1 MFMQRD
7 GVASKQL
14 DLAIFARMRAT
25 LCYHCAMLNI
35 QNLTYLQ
42 GGIPLFQQA
51 NLQAFANQRIGL
63 VGKNGCGKSTLFR
76 LIRGELKPDGGE
88 VSLQSGKTIAYVEQ
102 EIASSDQPAL
112 EFVLDGDVPL
122 RQLEKI
128 LAPKNNIIQHDTAW
142 FEAQQHFEAIDGYGA
157 KARAARLLNGL
168 GFASDSLERPVTS
181 FSGGWRMRLNLARAL
196 THRADLLLLDE
207 PTNHLDLEAILWLEQ
222 YLARYPGSILLVS
235 HDREFLNATVNRIAH
250 VHDCVIDSYAGDYDD
265 FERARAEKIA
275 QQNQAFQTQ
284 QAKIAHLEDFVR
296 RFRAKATKA
305 KQAQSR
311 VKALE
316 RLTRIAPAHV
326 ADGHF
331 ELEIE
336 APERSPDLLLR
347 AESMGFAYGD
357 NFPLSISLDET
368 TSHSTK
374 LQKTAAKSLVIPQA
388 GERDGVSLREPHVK
402 MLFQNIDLVLR
413 AGARIALLGPN
424 GAGKSTLIK
433 LLVGE
438 LAPTSGKLEITPD
451 IRIGYFAQ
459 HQLENLDSA
468 ATPLQHMERL
478 APKETT
484 LALRT
489 FLGRFGLAGN
499 DEDRPVRS
507 FSGGE
512 KSRLALALLA
522 WQKPHL
528 LLLDEP
534 TNHLDLDMRDALTI
548 ALEEYT
554 GAVMLV
560 SHDRSL
566 IRAVADELWLVADG
580 AAKLFDGDLED
591 YKSWIEARRPREA
604 VQAKP
609 EKPLL
614 KTAPKTN
621 KKALLSKQAKL
632 ETELSNAQAELSEIN
647 RQLGDPATY
656 AECSSDFIADLN
668 VRRERLESKVA
679 ELEESWLELEM
690 SLEEA
695 V

>member
-1 MFMQRD
+1 
-7 GVASKQL
+7 
-14 DLAIFARMRAT
+14 
-25 LCYHCAMLNI
+25 MLNI

-63 VGKNGCGKSTLFR
+63 VGKNGCGKTTLFR
-76 LIRGELKPDGGE
+76 LIRGEIKPDGGE

-102 EIASSDQPAL
+102 EIENSNQPAL
-112 EFVLDGDVPL
+112 EFVLDGDVQL
-122 RQLEKI
+122 RRLEKI
-128 LAPKNNIIQHDTAW
+128 LAPENNDINHDTAW
-142 FEAQQHFEAIDGYGA
+142 FEAQQQFEAIDGYGA
-157 KARAARLLNGL
+157 KARAAQLLNGL

-196 THRADLLLLDE
+196 MHRADLLLLDE

-222 YLARYPGSILLVS
+222 YLSRYPGSILLVS
-235 HDREFLNATVNRIAH
+235 HDREFLNASVNRIAH
-250 VHDCVIDSYAGDYDD
+250 VHDCIIDSYSGDYDN

-316 RLTRIAPAHV
+316 RITRIAPAHV
-326 ADGHF
+326 TDGHF

-347 AESMGFAYGD
+347 ADKMGFGYGD
-357 NFPLSISLDET
+357 
-368 TSHSTK
+368 K
-374 LQKTAAKSLVIPQA
+374 K
-388 GERDGVSLREPHVK
+388 
-402 MLFQNIDLVLR
+402 LFQNVDLVLR

-478 APKETT
+478 APKETA

-499 DEDRPVRS
+499 DEDRPVAS

-554 GAVMLV
+554 GAVVLV

-580 AAKLFDGDLED
+580 DAKLFDGDLED
-591 YKSWIEARRPREA
+591 YKSWIEARRPREV
-604 VQAKP
+604 VQVPP
-609 EKPLL
+609 EKQ
-614 KTAPKTN
+614 KQETAARPK
-621 KKALLSKQAKL
+621 KKALLSKQIKL
-632 ETELSNAQAELSEIN
+632 EAELNKAQAELAEIN
-647 RQLGDPATY
+647 GKLGDPATY
-656 AECSSDFIADLN
+656 AECSGDFIADLN
-668 VRRERLESKVA
+668 IRRERMETRVT
-679 ELEESWLELEM
+679 ELEENWLELEM

>member
-1 MFMQRD
+1 
-7 GVASKQL
+7 
-14 DLAIFARMRAT
+14 
-25 LCYHCAMLNI
+25 MLNI

-63 VGKNGCGKSTLFR
+63 VGKNGCGKTTLFR
-76 LIRGELKPDGGE
+76 LIRGELKPDSGE

-102 EIASSDQPAL
+102 EIANSAQPAL
-112 EFVLDGDVPL
+112 EFVLDGDVQL
-122 RQLEKI
+122 RQLEKT
-128 LAPKNNIIQHDTAW
+128 LSRDNHDTTW

-157 KARAARLLNGL
+157 PARAAQLLNGL
-168 GFASDSLERPVTS
+168 GFASDTLERPVSS

-196 THRADLLLLDE
+196 MHRADLLLLDE

-222 YLARYPGSILLVS
+222 YLSRYPGSILLVS

-250 VHDCVIDSYAGDYDD
+250 VHDLVIDSYAGDYDG

-347 AESMGFAYGD
+347 AEKMSFAYGD
-357 NFPLSISLDET
+357 
-368 TSHSTK
+368 K
-374 LQKTAAKSLVIPQA
+374 Q
-388 GERDGVSLREPHVK
+388 
-402 MLFQNIDLVLR
+402 LFKNVELVLR

-478 APKETT
+478 APKETALT
-484 LALRT
+484 LRT

-499 DEDRPVRS
+499 DEDRPVKS

-554 GAVMLV
+554 GAVVLV

-580 AAKLFDGDLED
+580 NAKLFDGDLED
-591 YKSWIEARRPREA
+591 YKNWIEARRPRET

-609 EKPLL
+609 EKPLQ
-614 KTAPKTN
+614 KTAPKPN
-621 KKALLSKQAKL
+621 KKALLSKQTKL
-632 ETELSNAQAELSEIN
+632 ETDLNKAQAELSEIN
-647 RQLGDPATY
+647 SQLGDPATY
-656 AECSSDFIADLN
+656 SECSSDFIADLN
-668 VRRERLESKVA
+668 VRREQLESRVA

>member
-1 MFMQRD
+1 
-7 GVASKQL
+7 
-14 DLAIFARMRAT
+14 
-25 LCYHCAMLNI
+25 MLNI
-35 QNLTYLQ
+35 QNLIYLQ
-42 GGIPLFQQA
+42 GGTPLFQLA

-76 LIRGELKPDGGE
+76 LIRGELKPDGGD
-88 VSLQSGKTIAYVEQ
+88 VSLQSGKTLAYVEQ
-102 EIASSDQPAL
+102 EIANSAQPAL
-112 EFVLDGDVPL
+112 EFVLDGDSQL
-122 RQLEKI
+122 RQLEKT
-128 LAPKNNIIQHDTAW
+128 LAQEQHDTAW

-157 KARAARLLNGL
+157 KARAAQLLNGL
-168 GFASDSLERPVTS
+168 GFATDTLERPVTS

-196 THRADLLLLDE
+196 MRRADLLLLDE
-207 PTNHLDLEAILWLEQ
+207 PTNHLDLEAIIWLEQ

-265 FERARAEKIA
+265 FERTRAEKIA

-296 RFRAKATKA
+296 RFRAQATKA

-316 RLTRIAPAHV
+316 RLTRIAPAHIT
-326 ADGHF
+326 DGHF

-347 AESMGFAYGD
+347 AEKMGFAYGD
-357 NFPLSISLDET
+357 K
-368 TSHSTK
+368 K
-374 LQKTAAKSLVIPQA
+374 LFNNVEL
-388 GERDGVSLREPHVK
+388 
-402 MLFQNIDLVLR
+402 MLR

-438 LAPTSGKLEITPD
+438 LQPTSGKLEITPD

-459 HQLENLDSA
+459 HQLENLDST
-468 ATPLQHMERL
+468 ATPLRHMERL

-489 FLGRFGLAGN
+489 FLGRFGLAG
-499 DEDRPVRS
+499 DSEDRPVAS

-512 KSRLALALLA
+512 KSRLALAMLA

-554 GAVMLV
+554 GAVVIV

-580 AAKLFDGDLED
+580 EAKLFDGDLED
-591 YKSWIEARRPREA
+591 YKNWIETRRPRETA
-604 VQAKP
+604 QVKP
-609 EKPLL
+609 EKPHQP
-614 KTAPKTN
+614 AVPKPN
-621 KKALLSKQAKL
+621 RKALQSKQTKL
-632 ETELSNAQAELSEIN
+632 ETELGKAQNELSEIN
-647 RQLGDPATY
+647 RQLGDTATY
-656 AECSSDFIADLN
+656 TECSKDFITQLN
-668 VRRERLESKVA
+668 ARHEILVSKVA
-679 ELEESWLELEM
+679 ELEESWLEMEI
-690 SLEEA
+690 SLEGA
-695 V
+695 G

>member
-1 MFMQRD
+1 
-7 GVASKQL
+7 
-14 DLAIFARMRAT
+14 
-25 LCYHCAMLNI
+25 MLNI
-35 QNLTYLQ
+35 QNMTFLQ
-42 GGIPLFQQA
+42 GGVPLFQQA
-51 NLQAFANQRIGL
+51 NFQAFANQRIGL

-76 LIRGELKPDGGE
+76 LIRGELKPDGGDI
-88 VSLQSGKTIAYVEQ
+88 SMQSGKTIAFVEQ
-102 EIASSDQPAL
+102 EIANSDQPAL
-112 EFVLDGDVPL
+112 EFVLDGDVQL

-128 LAPKNNIIQHDTAW
+128 LSRDQHDAAW
-142 FEAQQHFEAIDGYGA
+142 FEAQHQFEAIDGYGA
-157 KARAARLLNGL
+157 PARAAQLLNGL
-168 GFASDSLERPVTS
+168 GFATDSLQRPVAS

-196 THRADLLLLDE
+196 MHRADLLLLDE

-222 YLARYPGSILLVS
+222 YLSRYPGSILLVS

-250 VHDCVIDSYAGDYDD
+250 VHDCVIDNYAGDYDD
-265 FERARAEKIA
+265 FERTRAERIA
-275 QQNQAFQTQ
+275 QQNQAFERQ
-284 QAKIAHLEDFVR
+284 QEKIAHMEDFVR
-296 RFRAKATKA
+296 RFRAQATKA

-311 VKALE
+311 IKALE

-336 APERSPDLLLR
+336 APERSPDLLMR
-347 AESMGFAYGD
+347 VEKMGFGYGD
-357 NFPLSISLDET
+357 
-368 TSHSTK
+368 
-374 LQKTAAKSLVIPQA
+374 
-388 GERDGVSLREPHVK
+388 K
-402 MLFQNIDLVLR
+402 MLFQNVDLMLR
-413 AGARIALLGPN
+413 SGARIALLGPN

-438 LAPTSGKLEITPD
+438 LAPTTGKLELTPD

-468 ATPLQHMERL
+468 ATPLQHMERI

-489 FLGRFGLAGN
+489 FLGRFGLAGAE
-499 DEDRPVRS
+499 EDRPVES

-512 KSRLALALLA
+512 KSRLALAMLA

-534 TNHLDLDMRDALTI
+534 TNHLDLDMRDALTL

-554 GAVMLV
+554 GAVVLV

-580 AAKLFDGDLED
+580 SASPFDGDLED
-591 YKSWIEARRPREA
+591 YKTWIEARRPRETA
-604 VQAKP
+604 QVQP
-609 EKPLL
+609 EKP
-614 KTAPKTN
+614 KQETAAPKPK
-621 KKALLSKQAKL
+621 KKALLSKQSKL
-632 ETELSNAQAELSEIN
+632 EADLNKAQTELADIN
-647 RQLGDPATY
+647 GKLADPSTY
-656 AECSSDFIADLN
+656 SSCSGDFIADLN
-668 VRRERLESKVA
+668 ARRVVLESKVA

>member
-7 GVASKQL
+7 GIASEQL
-14 DLAIFARMRAT
+14 DSAMFTRMRAT

-35 QNLTYLQ
+35 QNMTYLQ
-42 GGIPLFQQA
+42 SGIPLFQQA
-51 NLQAFANQRIGL
+51 NLQAFANQRIGM
-63 VGKNGCGKSTLFR
+63 VGKNGCGKTTLFR

-102 EIASSDQPAL
+102 EIVNSAQPAL
-112 EFVLDGDVPL
+112 EFVLDGDMQL
-122 RQLEKI
+122 RRLEKT
-128 LAPKNNIIQHDTAW
+128 LAQDNHDAAW
-142 FEAQQHFEAIDGYGA
+142 FEAQHQFEAIDGYGA
-157 KARAARLLNGL
+157 PARAAQLLNGL
-168 GFASDSLERPVTS
+168 GFASDTLERPVNS

-196 THRADLLLLDE
+196 MHRADLLLLDE

-235 HDREFLNATVNRIAH
+235 HDREFLNATVNRIAY

-265 FERARAEKIA
+265 FESARAEKIA
-275 QQNQAFQTQ
+275 LQNQAYQTQ

-326 ADGHF
+326 SDGHF

-347 AESMGFAYGD
+347 AEKMGFAYGESGQAR
-357 NFPLSISLDET
+357 FPLSNFL
-368 TSHSTK
+368 
-374 LQKTAAKSLVIPQA
+374 PQA
-388 GERDGVSLREPHVK
+388 GERTSESLRESHNQI
-402 MLFQNIDLVLR
+402 LFQNVELVLR
-413 AGARIALLGPN
+413 SGARIALLGPN

-438 LAPTSGKLEITPD
+438 LAPTTGKLEITPD

-478 APKETT
+478 APKVTT
-484 LALRT
+484 LELRT
-489 FLGRFGLAGN
+489 FLGRFGLAG
-499 DEDRPVRS
+499 DSEDRPVAS

-554 GAVMLV
+554 GAVVLV

-580 AAKLFDGDLED
+580 AARLFDGDLED
-591 YKSWIEARRPREA
+591 YKSWIEARRPRET

-609 EKPLL
+609 EKPIQ
-614 KTAPKTN
+614 KAAPKPN
-621 KKALLSKQAKL
+621 KKTLLSKQTKL
-632 ETELSNAQAELSEIN
+632 ETELNKAQTELSEIN
-647 RQLGDPATY
+647 GKLGDPATY
-656 AECSSDFIADLN
+656 TNCSSDFIADLN
-668 VRRERLESKVA
+668 ARREVLESKVA

>member
-1 MFMQRD
+1 
-7 GVASKQL
+7 
-14 DLAIFARMRAT
+14 
-25 LCYHCAMLNI
+25 MLNI

-42 GGIPLFQQA
+42 GGTPLLQNV
-51 NLQAFANQRIGL
+51 NLQVFAEQRIGL

-76 LIRGELKPDGGE
+76 LIRGEIKPDGGE

-102 EIASSDQPAL
+102 EIANSDLPAL
-112 EFVLDGDVPL
+112 EFVLDGDVEL
-122 RQLEKI
+122 RVLEKT
-128 LAPKNNIIQHDTAW
+128 LAKENHDSTWFDAQHRY
-142 FEAQQHFEAIDGYGA
+142 EAIDGYGA
-157 KARAARLLNGL
+157 KARAAQLLNGL
-168 GFASDSLERPVTS
+168 GFANDTLERKVES

-196 THRADLLLLDE
+196 MHRADLLLLDE

-235 HDREFLNATVNRIAH
+235 HDREFLNACVNRIAH
-250 VHDCVIDSYAGDYDD
+250 VHDCTIDCYSGDYDD
-265 FERARAEKIA
+265 FERTRAERIA
-275 QQNQAFQTQ
+275 QQNQAFERQ
-284 QAKIAHLEDFVR
+284 QEKIAHMEDFVR
-296 RFRAKATKA
+296 RFRAQATKA

-311 VKALE
+311 IKALD
-316 RLTRIAPAHV
+316 RIQRIAAVHIT
-326 ADGHF
+326 DGHF

-347 AESMGFAYGD
+347 AEKMGFSYGD
-357 NFPLSISLDET
+357 
-368 TSHSTK
+368 
-374 LQKTAAKSLVIPQA
+374 KSLF
-388 GERDGVSLREPHVK
+388 G
-402 MLFQNIDLVLR
+402 NIELVLR

-438 LAPTSGKLEITPD
+438 LQPTTGKLEFTPD

-478 APKETT
+478 APKETALT
-484 LALRT
+484 LRS
-489 FLGRFGLAGN
+489 FLGRFGLAG
-499 DEDRPVRS
+499 DSEGRPVAT

-554 GAVMLV
+554 GAVVLV

-580 AAKLFDGDLED
+580 EAKLFDGDLED
-591 YKSWIEARRPREA
+591 YKNWIETRRPREA
-604 VQAKP
+604 AAP
-609 EKPLL
+609 TAAEKPR
-614 KTAPKTN
+614 TSNAPKPN
-621 KKALLSKQAKL
+621 RKALQLKQNKL
-632 ETELSNAQAELSEIN
+632 EPALTAAQAELATIN
-647 RQLGDPATY
+647 QQLADPATY
-656 AECSSDFIADLN
+656 ANPDRAKVSQLN
-668 VRRERLESKVA
+668 AGHARLQAKVA
-679 ELEESWLELEM
+679 ELEESWLELE
-690 SLEEA
+690 LAKEEA
-695 V
+695 G

>member
-1 MFMQRD
+1 
-7 GVASKQL
+7 
-14 DLAIFARMRAT
+14 MRAA
-25 LCYHCAMLNI
+25 LCYHDVMLNI
-35 QNLTYLQ
+35 QNMTYLQ
-42 GGIPLFQQA
+42 GGVPLFQQA
-51 NLQAFANQRIGL
+51 NFQVFANQRIGL
-63 VGKNGCGKSTLFR
+63 VGKNGCGKTTLFR
-76 LIRGELKPDGGE
+76 LIRGETKPDGGE
-88 VSLQSGKTIAYVEQ
+88 VSLQSGKTIAHVEQ
-102 EIASSDQPAL
+102 EIASSAEPAL
-112 EFVLDGDVPL
+112 EFVLDGDVQL
-122 RQLEKI
+122 RRLEKI
-128 LAPKNNIIQHDTAW
+128 LAQDDHDTAW
-142 FEAQQHFEAIDGYGA
+142 FEAQHQFEAIDGYGA
-157 KARAARLLNGL
+157 KARAAQLLNGL
-168 GFASDSLERPVTS
+168 GFASDMLERPVNS

-196 THRADLLLLDE
+196 MHRADLLLLDE

-235 HDREFLNATVNRIAH
+235 HDREFLNATVNRVAH
-250 VHDCVIDSYAGDYDD
+250 AHDCVIDSYAGNYDD
-265 FERARAEKIA
+265 FERARAERIA
-275 QQNQAFQTQ
+275 QQNQAYQTQ

-316 RLTRIAPAHV
+316 RLKRIAPAHV
-326 ADGHF
+326 TDGHF

-336 APERSPDLLLR
+336 APARSPDLLVR
-347 AESMGFAYGD
+347 AEKMGFGYGD
-357 NFPLSISLDET
+357 
-368 TSHSTK
+368 
-374 LQKTAAKSLVIPQA
+374 
-388 GERDGVSLREPHVK
+388 K
-402 MLFQNIDLVLR
+402 MLFRDVDLVLR

-438 LAPTSGKLEITPD
+438 LRPALGKLDITPD

-459 HQLENLDSA
+459 HQLENLDST

-499 DEDRPVRS
+499 DEDRPVSS

-534 TNHLDLDMRDALTI
+534 TNHLDLDMRDALTL

-554 GAVMLV
+554 GAVVLV

-580 AAKLFDGDLED
+580 EAKLFDGDLED
-591 YKSWIEARRPREA
+591 YKSWIEARRPREPA
-604 VQAKP
+604 QVQP
-609 EKPLL
+609 ERQKQE
-614 KTAPKTN
+614 AAARPK

-632 ETELSNAQAELSEIN
+632 ETELNKAQAELTEIN
-647 RQLGDPATY
+647 DKLGDPAIY
-656 AECSSDFIADLN
+656 AGCSGDFIADLN
-668 VRRERLESKVA
+668 AQREELESRVA
-679 ELEESWLELEM
+679 GLEESWLELEA

-695 V
+695 G

>member
-1 MFMQRD
+1 
-7 GVASKQL
+7 
-14 DLAIFARMRAT
+14 
-25 LCYHCAMLNI
+25 MLNI
-35 QNLTYLQ
+35 QNMTYLQ
-42 GGIPLFQQA
+42 GGTPLFQRA

-76 LIRGELKPDGGE
+76 LIRGEIKPDGGE
-88 VSLQSGKTIAYVEQ
+88 ISLQSGKTLAFVEQ
-102 EIASSDQPAL
+102 EIANSAQPAL
-112 EFVLDGDVPL
+112 EFVLDGDAQL

-128 LAPKNNIIQHDTAW
+128 LAREQHDAVW
-142 FEAQQHFEAIDGYGA
+142 FDAQHRFEAIDGYAA
-157 KARAARLLNGL
+157 KARAAQLLDGL
-168 GFASDSLERPVTS
+168 GFASDTLERPVDS

-196 THRADLLLLDE
+196 MRRADLLLLDE
-207 PTNHLDLEAILWLEQ
+207 PTNHLDLEAIIWLEQ

-250 VHDCVIDSYAGDYDD
+250 VHDCVIDNYAGDYDC
-265 FERARAEKIA
+265 FERARAERIA
-275 QQNQAFQTQ
+275 QQNSAFQQ
-284 QAKIAHLEDFVR
+284 QQEKIAHLEDFVR

-347 AESMGFAYGD
+347 AEKMGFTYGD
-357 NFPLSISLDET
+357 
-368 TSHSTK
+368 K
-374 LQKTAAKSLVIPQA
+374 K
-388 GERDGVSLREPHVK
+388 
-402 MLFQNIDLVLR
+402 LFQNVDLALR

-438 LAPTSGKLEITPD
+438 LQPTSGKLETTPD

-468 ATPLQHMERL
+468 ATPLRHMERL

-489 FLGRFGLAGN
+489 FLGRFGLAG
-499 DEDRPVRS
+499 DSEDRPVAS

-554 GAVMLV
+554 GAVVLV

-566 IRAVADELWLVADG
+566 IRAVADELWLVAG
-580 AAKLFDGDLED
+580 GEAKLFDGDLED
-591 YKSWIEARRPREA
+591 YKNWIEARRPRETA
-604 VQAKP
+604 QTKP
-609 EKPLL
+609 EKPRQPA
-614 KTAPKTN
+614 APKSN
-621 KKALLSKQAKL
+621 KKALQSKQSKL
-632 ETELSNAQAELSEIN
+632 EAELNKAQTELGEID

-656 AECSSDFIADLN
+656 AGCSGDFIADLN
-668 VRRERLESKVA
+668 ARHKILATKVA

-695 V
+695 A

>member
-1 MFMQRD
+1 
-7 GVASKQL
+7 
-14 DLAIFARMRAT
+14 
-25 LCYHCAMLNI
+25 MLNI
-35 QNLTYLQ
+35 QNMTYLQ
-42 GGIPLFQQA
+42 GGIPLFQSA

-76 LIRGELKPDGGE
+76 LIRGEIKPDGGE
-88 VSLQSGKTIAYVEQ
+88 VSLQSGKTLGYVEQ
-102 EIASSDQPAL
+102 EIANSAQPAL
-112 EFVLDGDVPL
+112 EFVLDGDSQL
-122 RQLEKI
+122 RQLERI
-128 LAPKNNIIQHDTAW
+128 LAQEQHDAPW
-142 FEAQQHFEAIDGYGA
+142 FEAQQHFESIDGYGA
-157 KARAARLLNGL
+157 PARAAQLLNGL
-168 GFASDSLERPVTS
+168 GFDADTLQRPVSS

-196 THRADLLLLDE
+196 MHRADLLLLDE
-207 PTNHLDLEAILWLEQ
+207 PTNHLDLEAIIWLEQ

-265 FERARAEKIA
+265 FERARAERIA
-275 QQNQAFQTQ
+275 LQNQAFQTQ

-326 ADGHF
+326 TDGHF

-347 AESMGFAYGD
+347 TEGMGFAYGD
-357 NFPLSISLDET
+357 KRLFEKVELN
-368 TSHSTK
+368 
-374 LQKTAAKSLVIPQA
+374 
-388 GERDGVSLREPHVK
+388 LRS
-402 MLFQNIDLVLR
+402 
-413 AGARIALLGPN
+413 GARIALLGPN

-438 LAPTSGKLEITPD
+438 LKPTQGKLEITPD

-459 HQLENLDSA
+459 HQLENLDST

-484 LALRT
+484 LTLRT

-499 DEDRPVRS
+499 SEERPVES

-534 TNHLDLDMRDALTI
+534 TNHLDLDMRDALTL

-554 GAVMLV
+554 GAVVLV

-566 IRAVADELWLVADG
+566 IRAVADELWLVADNT
-580 AAKLFDGDLED
+580 AKLFDGDLED
-591 YKSWIEARRPREA
+591 YKEWVETRRRRET
-604 VQAKP
+604 VQLKQ
-609 EKPLL
+609 EKPMQPVAF
-614 KTAPKTN
+614 KPN
-621 KKALLSKQAKL
+621 RKALQSKLSKL
-632 ETELSNAQAELSEIN
+632 ETELSKTQTEMSEIN
-647 RQLGDPATY
+647 RQLGDPDTY
-656 AECSSDFIADLN
+656 ADCSPDFIAKLN
-668 VRRERLESKVA
+668 VQREMLETKLA
-679 ELEESWLELEM
+679 ALEESWLEIEMNLE
-690 SLEEA
+690 SA
-695 V
+695 P

>member
-1 MFMQRD
+1 
-7 GVASKQL
+7 
-14 DLAIFARMRAT
+14 
-25 LCYHCAMLNI
+25 MLNI

-42 GGIPLFQQA
+42 GGTPLLQNV
-51 NLQAFANQRIGL
+51 NLQAFADQRIGL

-76 LIRGELKPDGGE
+76 LIRGEIKADSGE
-88 VSLQSGKTIAYVEQ
+88 VSLQSGKTIAFVEQ
-102 EIASSDQPAL
+102 EIANSDLPAL
-112 EFVLDGDVPL
+112 EFVLDGDVEL
-122 RQLEKI
+122 RVLEKT
-128 LAPKNNIIQHDTAW
+128 LAKENHDTAW
-142 FEAQQHFEAIDGYGA
+142 FDAQHRYEAIDGYGA
-157 KARAARLLNGL
+157 KARAAQLLNGL
-168 GFASDSLERPVTS
+168 GFANDTLERKVES

-196 THRADLLLLDE
+196 MHRADLLLLDE

-235 HDREFLNATVNRIAH
+235 HDREFLNACVNRIAH
-250 VHDCVIDSYAGDYDD
+250 VHDCTIDTYSGDYDD
-265 FERARAEKIA
+265 FERTRAERIA
-275 QQNQAFQTQ
+275 QQNQAFERQ
-284 QAKIAHLEDFVR
+284 QEKIAHMEDFVR
-296 RFRAKATKA
+296 RFRAQATKA

-311 VKALE
+311 IKALD
-316 RLTRIAPAHV
+316 RIQRIAAVHIT
-326 ADGHF
+326 DGHF

-347 AESMGFAYGD
+347 AEKMGFAYGD
-357 NFPLSISLDET
+357 
-368 TSHSTK
+368 
-374 LQKTAAKSLVIPQA
+374 KT
-388 GERDGVSLREPHVK
+388 
-402 MLFQNIDLVLR
+402 LFSNIELVLR

-438 LAPTSGKLEITPD
+438 LQPTTGKLEFTPD

-468 ATPLQHMERL
+468 ATPLQHMERV

-484 LALRT
+484 LTLRS
-489 FLGRFGLAGN
+489 FLGRFGLAS
-499 DEDRPVRS
+499 DSEDRPVAT

-554 GAVMLV
+554 GAVVLV

-580 AAKLFDGDLED
+580 EAKLFDGDLED
-591 YKSWIEARRPREA
+591 YKSWIETRRPRETVA
-604 VQAKP
+604 QAAQ
-609 EKPLL
+609 EKP
-614 KTAPKTN
+614 KAQAVPRQN
-621 KKALLSKQAKL
+621 RKALQSKQNKL
-632 ETELSNAQAELSEIN
+632 ETELNKAQTELAAVNQQLADPDTYTNPDRAKVEKLNAEHARLQA
-647 RQLGDPATY
+647 
-656 AECSSDFIADLN
+656 
-668 VRRERLESKVA
+668 KVA
-679 ELEESWLELEM
+679 ELEEAWLELEM
-690 SLEEA
+690 AKEEA
-695 V
+695 N

>member
-1 MFMQRD
+1 MQGD
-7 GVASKQL
+7 AIASSEEGVP
-14 DLAIFARMRAT
+14 

-35 QNLTYLQ
+35 QNMTYLQ
-42 GGIPLFQQA
+42 GGIPLFQSA

-76 LIRGELKPDGGE
+76 LIRGEIKSDGGE
-88 VSLQSGKTIAYVEQ
+88 VSLQSGKTLGYVEQ
-102 EIASSDQPAL
+102 EIANSSQPAL
-112 EFVLDGDVPL
+112 EFVLDGDAQL
-122 RQLEKI
+122 RQLEKV
-128 LAPKNNIIQHDTAW
+128 LAQEQHDAAW
-142 FEAQQHFEAIDGYGA
+142 FEAQQHFESIDGYGA
-157 KARAARLLNGL
+157 PARAAQLLNGL
-168 GFASDSLERPVTS
+168 GFESDTLQRPVSS

-196 THRADLLLLDE
+196 MHRADLLLLDE
-207 PTNHLDLEAILWLEQ
+207 PTNHLDLEAIIWLEQ
-222 YLARYPGSILLVS
+222 YLAKYPGSILLVS

-250 VHDCVIDSYAGDYDD
+250 VHDCVIDTYAGDYDD
-265 FERARAEKIA
+265 FERARAERIA
-275 QQNQAFQTQ
+275 LQNQAFQTQ

-326 ADGHF
+326 SDGHF

-347 AESMGFAYGD
+347 AEGMGFAYGD
-357 NFPLSISLDET
+357 K
-368 TSHSTK
+368 K
-374 LQKTAAKSLVIPQA
+374 LFENVEL
-388 GERDGVSLREPHVK
+388 
-402 MLFQNIDLVLR
+402 MLR

-438 LAPTSGKLEITPD
+438 LKPTKGKLELTPD

-459 HQLENLDSA
+459 HQLENLDST

-484 LALRT
+484 LTLRT

-499 DEDRPVRS
+499 SEERPVES

-534 TNHLDLDMRDALTI
+534 TNHLDLDMRDALTL

-554 GAVMLV
+554 GAVVLV

-566 IRAVADELWLVADG
+566 IRAVADELWLVADNT
-580 AAKLFDGDLED
+580 AKLFDGDLED
-591 YKSWIEARRPREA
+591 YKDWIETRRKRETVVVKVDKP
-604 VQAKP
+604 VQPAASKP
-609 EKPLL
+609 
-614 KTAPKTN
+614 N
-621 KKALLSKQAKL
+621 RKALQSKLTKL
-632 ETELSNAQAELSEIN
+632 ETELGKAQTELGEIN
-647 RQLGDPATY
+647 TQLGDPASY
-656 AECSSDFIADLN
+656 AEGNSDLVAKLN
-668 VRRERLESKVA
+668 ARRVALEAKVA
-679 ELEESWLELEM
+679 ELEEGWLEMQM
-690 SLEEA
+690 SLEG
-695 V
+695 

>member
-1 MFMQRD
+1 
-7 GVASKQL
+7 
-14 DLAIFARMRAT
+14 
-25 LCYHCAMLNI
+25 MLNI

-42 GGIPLFQQA
+42 GGIALFQQV
-51 NLQAFANQRIGL
+51 NLQAYSNQRIGL

-76 LIRGELKPDGGE
+76 LIRGELKPDSGE
-88 VSLQSGKTIAYVEQ
+88 ISLQAGKTLAYVEQ
-102 EIASSDQPAL
+102 EIANSTQPAL
-112 EFVLDGDVPL
+112 EFVLDGDIQL
-122 RQLEKI
+122 RQLEKT
-128 LAPKNNIIQHDTAW
+128 LAREQHDAAW
-142 FEAQQHFEAIDGYGA
+142 FDAQHRYEAIDGYAA
-157 KARAARLLNGL
+157 KSRAAQLLNGL
-168 GFASDSLERPVTS
+168 GFANDTLERPVTS

-196 THRADLLLLDE
+196 MHRADLLLLDE

-265 FERARAEKIA
+265 FERARAEKIS

-326 ADGHF
+326 TDGHF

-336 APERSPDLLLR
+336 APERGPDLLLR
-347 AESMGFAYGD
+347 AEKMGFAYGD
-357 NFPLSISLDET
+357 
-368 TSHSTK
+368 
-374 LQKTAAKSLVIPQA
+374 KT
-388 GERDGVSLREPHVK
+388 
-402 MLFQNIDLVLR
+402 LFQNVDLALR

-438 LAPTSGKLEITPD
+438 LEPISGKLEITPD
-451 IRIGYFAQ
+451 VRIGYFAQ
-459 HQLENLDSA
+459 HQLENLDST

-489 FLGRFGLAGN
+489 FLGRFGLAGSS
-499 DEDRPVRS
+499 EDRPVDS

-534 TNHLDLDMRDALTI
+534 TNHLDLDMRDALTL

-554 GAVMLV
+554 GAVVLV

-566 IRAVADELWLVADG
+566 IRAVADELWLIADG
-580 AAKLFDGDLED
+580 EAKLFDGDLED
-591 YKSWIEARRPREA
+591 YKIWIETRRPRETVA
-604 VQAKP
+604 TP
-609 EKPLL
+609 EKPRQEA
-614 KTAPKTN
+614 APKPK

-632 ETELSNAQAELSEIN
+632 ETELATVQAELSEIS
-647 RQLGDPATY
+647 RQLADPATY
-656 AECSSDFIADLN
+656 AKCSGDEISSLN
-668 VRRERLESKVA
+668 TRHESLEAKAA

-690 SLEEA
+690 ALEEA

>member
-1 MFMQRD
+1 
-7 GVASKQL
+7 
-14 DLAIFARMRAT
+14 
-25 LCYHCAMLNI
+25 MLNI
-35 QNLTYLQ
+35 LNMTYLQ
-42 GGIPLFQQA
+42 GGTALFQQA

-63 VGKNGCGKSTLFR
+63 VGVNGCGKSTLFR
-76 LIRGELKPDGGE
+76 LIRGEIKPEAGE
-88 VSLQSGKTIAYVEQ
+88 VSLQSGKTLAYVEQ
-102 EIASSDQPAL
+102 EIANSDQSAM
-112 EFVLDGDVPL
+112 EFVLDGDVAL
-122 RQLEKI
+122 RRLEKI
-128 LAPKNNIIQHDTAW
+128 LAKESHDAAW

-157 KARAARLLNGL
+157 KARAAQLLNGL
-168 GFASDSLERPVTS
+168 GFDTDSLGRQVAS

-196 THRADLLLLDE
+196 MHRADLLLLDE

-250 VHDCVIDSYAGDYDD
+250 VHDCVIDSYAGDYDA

-284 QAKIAHLEDFVR
+284 QVKIAHLEDFVR

-326 ADGHF
+326 TDGHF

-336 APERSPDLLLR
+336 APERSPDLLMRLDG
-347 AESMGFAYGD
+347 MGFAYGD
-357 NFPLSISLDET
+357 
-368 TSHSTK
+368 K
-374 LQKTAAKSLVIPQA
+374 K
-388 GERDGVSLREPHVK
+388 
-402 MLFQNIDLVLR
+402 LFQNVNMVLR

-438 LAPTSGKLEITPD
+438 LLPTSGRLDVTPD

-468 ATPLQHMERL
+468 ATPLEHLERV

-499 DEDRPVRS
+499 AEDRPVAS

-534 TNHLDLDMRDALTI
+534 TNHLDLDMRDALTL

-554 GAVMLV
+554 GAVVIV

-580 AAKLFDGDLED
+580 EARLFDGDLED
-591 YKSWIEARRPREA
+591 YKSWIESRRPRET

-609 EKPLL
+609 EKPSQPVV
-614 KTAPKTN
+614 ARPN
-621 KKALLSKQAKL
+621 RKALQSRRSKL
-632 ETELSNAQAELSEIN
+632 EVELNKAQAELSGIN
-647 RQLGDPATY
+647 AQLGDPATY
-656 AECSSDFIADLN
+656 SNCSSDFIAQLN
-668 VRRERLESKVA
+668 ARREIVQAKVD
-679 ELEESWLELEM
+679 ELEEAWLELEM
-690 SLEEA
+690 ALEE
-695 V
+695 